1 MRQEVS
7 FYHKLSAKNPAH
19 CLEISSEKWNF
30 VWQESLHERG
40 QADHAAEC
48 RALFAYQRRR
58 KQDRWQFLAFPLL
71 PFFPSLCA
79 SRVKSS
85 AAGAAWRQLSRQQRC
100 RFDGSLLC
108 CAISCTFATP
118 CNHELLHCTFV
129 LFAKNPILQF
139 VSHCSAFC
147 KHLRVQCWSLAY
159 ENLCNTLFCYFWQS
173 YTLQLSSGYRLGIVV
188 ELSPSHC
195 SR

>member
-1 MRQEVS
+1 M
-7 FYHKLSAKNPAH
+7 
-19 CLEISSEKWNF
+19 
-30 VWQESLHERG
+30 WQESLHERG

-118 CNHELLHCTFV
+118 CNHVLLHCTFV
-129 LFAKNPILQF
+129 LFAKNFQSCNLYHIVVHFAYL
-139 VSHCSAFC
+139 CSALLKLGVMKIFATNYFAIFGKALLC
-147 KHLRVQCWSLAY
+147 SSQVLGLALLW
-159 ENLCNTLFCYFWQS
+159 NCQPLFTIAAF
-173 YTLQLSSGYRLGIVV
+173 TT
-188 ELSPSHC
+188 
-195 SR
+195 

>member
-100 RFDGSLLC
+100 RFDGSLLHR
-108 CAISCTFATP
+108 AISCTFATP
-118 CNHELLHCTFV
+118 CNHVLLHCTFV
-129 LFAKNPILQF
+129 LFAKIFNLVIYITLLCILHTF
-139 VSHCSAFC
+139 AVH
-147 KHLRVQCWSLAY
+147 CWSLG
-159 ENLCNTLFCYFWQS
+159 LWKSLQQIILLFLAKLYFA
-173 YTLQLSSGYRLGIVV
+173 VV
-188 ELSPSHC
+188 
-195 SR
+195 RY